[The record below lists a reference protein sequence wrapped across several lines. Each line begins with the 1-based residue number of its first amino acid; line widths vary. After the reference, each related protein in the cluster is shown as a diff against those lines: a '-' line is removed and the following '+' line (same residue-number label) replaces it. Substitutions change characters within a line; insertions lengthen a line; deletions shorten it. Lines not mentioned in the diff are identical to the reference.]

1 MPRGGAV
8 ISACVENVRKN
19 LAALLKDLSVV
30 AIGTRDAGMRPECV
44 LTAGVTLGPSPGRLT
59 VWVPETGGERT
70 FANLAENGS
79 VAVVLEEAG
88 THRTVQVKGRCVE
101 VRPATEADREAVQAA
116 SEAFGRQLMAV
127 GLPAPVVRRRRT
139 WPCRAVVVDAGEVF
153 EQTPGPDAG
162 CPFPR
167 PAAG

>member
-1 MPRGGAV
+1 M
-8 ISACVENVRKN
+8 ENVRKD

-30 AIGTRDAGMRPECV
+30 AIGTRDAELRPECV

-59 VWVPETGGERT
+59 VWVPEAGGART
-70 FANLAENGS
+70 FANLGENGS

-88 THRTVQVKGRCVE
+88 THRTVQVKGRCLE
-101 VRPATEADREAVQAA
+101 VRPATEADREAVRAA

-127 GLPAPVVRRRRT
+127 GLPAPVVRRRST
-139 WPCRAVVVDAGEVF
+139 WPCRAVVVEAGEVF

-162 CPFPR
+162 R
-167 PAAG
+167 PLTRTASR